1 MAHVTSSSTI
11 VLVSGDAEGDEAA
24 DDVGR
29 PSEELLA
36 RGDEFL
42 LAGDEEAEDTPEVE
56 GVA

>member
-1 MAHVTSSSTI
+1 MAQVTSSSTI

-24 DDVGR
+24 DEVAR

-36 RGDEFL
+36 LGEEFL
-42 LAGDEEAEDTPEVE
+42 LAGEEEVEDTPEVE